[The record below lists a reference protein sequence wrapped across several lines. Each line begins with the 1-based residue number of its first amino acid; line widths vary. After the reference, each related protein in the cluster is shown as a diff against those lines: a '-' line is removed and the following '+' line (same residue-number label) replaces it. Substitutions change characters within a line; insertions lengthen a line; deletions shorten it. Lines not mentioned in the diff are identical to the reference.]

1 MNLDCLVNR
10 WIIQESHKKSV
21 DLNKQKRKISQK
33 KLQYYKIKKNIIL
46 KKWTTINLDQIS

>member
-10 WIIQESHKKSV
+10 WINSEKGQKKSV

-33 KLQYYKIKKNIIL
+33 KNNNII
-46 KKWTTINLDQIS
+46 KSRKI